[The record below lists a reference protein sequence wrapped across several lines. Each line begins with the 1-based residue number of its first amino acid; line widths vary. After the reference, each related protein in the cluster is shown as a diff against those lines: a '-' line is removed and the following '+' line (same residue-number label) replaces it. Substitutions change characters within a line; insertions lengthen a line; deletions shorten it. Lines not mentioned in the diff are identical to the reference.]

1 MGGYIRY
8 MKNYRIT
15 TLYSVLSLLSTNA
28 LADNFESKL
37 VYAAIERTTKSVTY
51 DGSYISISYP
61 NGDVPK
67 NIGVCTDVVI
77 RSYRKLGIDLQKLLH
92 EDIAANFDKYPSK
105 RIWGLNRPDKNI
117 DHRRVPNLQTFLSRQ
132 GTSLAISKT
141 PSDYKPGDIV
151 TWMLGGNLPHIGIVT
166 DQEAADGTP
175 MIVHNIGSG
184 PQHENMLFSYTITGH
199 YRFMPN

>member
-1 MGGYIRY
+1 

-61 NGDVPK
+61 NGD
-67 NIGVCTDVVI
+67 
-77 RSYRKLGIDLQKLLH
+77 RKLGIDLQKLLH